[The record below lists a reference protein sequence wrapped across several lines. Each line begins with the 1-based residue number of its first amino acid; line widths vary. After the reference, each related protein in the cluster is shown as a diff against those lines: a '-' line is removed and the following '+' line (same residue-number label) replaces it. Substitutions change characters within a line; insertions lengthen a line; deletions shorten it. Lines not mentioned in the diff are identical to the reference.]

1 MFFVPLKLLFIG
13 FGMACD
19 SDITYE
25 DAEKIFNEADVE
37 GSAMISTGKYFFE
50 GVSNGM
56 YAGGVDITWLGSS
69 F

>member
-1 MFFVPLKLLFIG
+1 
-13 FGMACD
+13 MACD